1 MEAIKIGSGNIN
13 VELNKFA
20 KQATSSLMINY
31 EDTYVLIS
39 VVEKTSAPD
48 CDFFPLTVNYEE
60 KLYALGKIPGNYNRR
75 ESRPST
81 QATLAARLIDR
92 PLRPMFADHYQNE
105 VQIVCSVVS
114 YDPNFEPDI
123 LSITGASLAL
133 NLAPTILFNKPV
145 SGVCVGMI
153 DGEFIINPTL
163 AQKQQSQIELKMAG
177 SSEAIVMV
185 EASSQEVS
193 EEVMIDALMFGHEH
207 IKKLCAWQQAIIE
220 QVGVEKIPFIY
231 TPEVSYTNWFDL
243 ITNNYQD
250 QIKQAL
256 QIQSKEARNQAID
269 EVCEQIINN
278 HPELIDQDDEEMS
291 IHFANTAFDD
301 VKKNVFRRLIIDD
314 KHRVDGRQLD
324 EIRPLSSEIDLLP
337 RPHGSSLFTRGE
349 TQSLATV
356 TLGVMSDQ
364 QTFDGFEPYTEKPFL
379 LHYNFPPYSVGETGR
394 MGAPGRREIG
404 HGHLGELAISQ
415 VIPNTTD
422 FPYTIRVVSE
432 ILESNGSSSQA
443 TICAASLALMDA
455 GVPIKEHVAGI
466 AMGLIKDEYGYSIL
480 TDIQGLEDHLGDMD
494 FKVAGTSQGIC
505 SIQMDI
511 KIDGINREIL
521 TTALAQ
527 AKKAR
532 LEILEHMN
540 QVISAPRS
548 QLSEYA
554 PKTITMQIKVNKI
567 KDVIGKGG
575 ETINKI
581 IDQTGVKIDIEEDG
595 QVFIYGVDQ
604 QSLDQAKQ
612 MIETIVHEYEIGQ
625 QYKAVVT
632 RIEVY
637 GAFVSFNDQ
646 EALLHISH
654 LSKKRVNKVEDVIN
668 LNDEIEVEIV
678 SIDEKNRIKVKLI
691 NHESQEA

>member
-1 MEAIKIGSGNIN
+1 MEAIKIGSGNVN

-31 EDTYVLIS
+31 EDTYVLVS

-92 PLRPMFADHYQNE
+92 PLRPMFADHYHNE

-133 NLAPTILFNKPV
+133 NLAPTIPFNKPV

-163 AQKQQSQIELKMAG
+163 AQKEQSQIELKMAG

-207 IKKLCAWQQAIIE
+207 IKKLCAWQQAIIK
-220 QVGVEKIPFIY
+220 QVGVEKMPFIY
-231 TPEVSYTNWFDL
+231 TPEDSYTNWFNL

-269 EVCEQIINN
+269 EVCEQIVNN

-291 IHFANTAFDD
+291 KLFANTAFDD

-324 EIRPLSSEIDLLP
+324 EIRPLSSEIALLP

-505 SIQMDI
+505 SMQMDI
-511 KIDGINREIL
+511 KIDGIDREIL

-532 LEILEHMN
+532 LQILEHMN
-540 QVISAPRS
+540 QVISTPRS

-612 MIETIVHEYEIGQ
+612 MIETIVHEYEVGQ
-625 QYKAVVT
+625 QYKAVVI

-646 EALLHISH
+646 EALLHISD
-654 LSKKRVNKVEDVIN
+654 LSKKRVDKVEDVIN

-691 NHESQEA
+691 NHESQEV

>member
-1 MEAIKIGSGNIN
+1 MEAIKIGSGNVN

-31 EDTYVLIS
+31 EDTYVLVS

-48 CDFFPLTVNYEE
+48 CGFFPLTVNYEE
-60 KLYALGKIPGNYNRR
+60 KLYAFGKIPGNYNRR

-92 PLRPMFADHYQNE
+92 PLRPMFADHYHNE
-105 VQIVCSVVS
+105 VQIVCSVIS

-133 NLAPTILFNKPV
+133 NLAPTIPFNKPI

-163 AQKQQSQIELKMAG
+163 AQKEQSKIELKMAG

-193 EEVMIDALMFGHEH
+193 EEVMVDALMFGHEH
-207 IKKLCAWQQAIIE
+207 IKKLCAWQQAIIK
-220 QVGVEKIPFIY
+220 QVGVEKIPFTY
-231 TPEVSYTNWFDL
+231 TPEDSYTNWFNL
-243 ITNNYQD
+243 ITNIYQD

-291 IHFANTAFDD
+291 MHFAHSAFDD

-505 SIQMDI
+505 SMQMDI
-511 KIDGINREIL
+511 KIDGIDREIL

-532 LEILEHMN
+532 LQILEHMN
-540 QVISAPRS
+540 QVISTPRS

-595 QVFIYGVDQ
+595 QVYIYGVDQ
-604 QSLDQAKQ
+604 LSLDQAQQ
-612 MIETIVHEYEIGQ
+612 MIETIVHEYEVGQ
-625 QYKAVVT
+625 QYKAVVK

-646 EALLHISH
+646 EALLHISD
-654 LSKKRVNKVEDVIN
+654 LSKKRVDKVEDVIN

-691 NHESQEA
+691 YHESQEV

>member
-1 MEAIKIGSGNIN
+1 MEAIKIGSGNVN

-31 EDTYVLIS
+31 EDTYVLVS
-39 VVEKTSAPD
+39 VVEKASAPE

-92 PLRPMFADHYQNE
+92 PLRPMFADHYHKE

-133 NLAPTILFNKPV
+133 NLAPTIPFNKPV

-163 AQKQQSQIELKMAG
+163 AQKEQSQIELKMAG

-243 ITNNYQD
+243 ITNNYKD

-256 QIQSKEARNQAID
+256 QIHSKEARNQEID

-291 IHFANTAFDD
+291 MHFAHAAFDD

-422 FPYTIRVVSE
+422 FPYTIRIVSE

-521 TTALAQ
+521 TISLAQ

-540 QVISAPRS
+540 QVISTPRS

-612 MIETIVHEYEIGQ
+612 MIETIVHEYEVGQ
-625 QYKAVVT
+625 QYKAVVK

-668 LNDEIEVEIV
+668 LNDEIEVEII

>member
-31 EDTYVLIS
+31 EDTYVLVS
-39 VVEKTSAPD
+39 VVENASAPD

-92 PLRPMFADHYQNE
+92 PLRPMFADHYHNE

-133 NLAPTILFNKPV
+133 NLAPTIPFNKPV

-163 AQKQQSQIELKMAG
+163 AQKEQSQIELKMAG
-177 SSEAIVMV
+177 SDEAIVMV

-220 QVGVEKIPFIY
+220 QIGVEKIPFIY

-243 ITNNYQD
+243 ITNDYQD

-256 QIQSKEARNQAID
+256 QIQSKETRNQAID
-269 EVCEQIINN
+269 EVCEQIIDN

-291 IHFANTAFDD
+291 MHFAHMAFDD

-324 EIRPLSSEIDLLP
+324 EIRPLSSEINLLP

-394 MGAPGRREIG
+394 IGAPGRREIG

-415 VIPNTTD
+415 VIPNISD
-422 FPYTIRVVSE
+422 FPYTIRIVSE

-505 SIQMDI
+505 SIQTDI

-540 QVISAPRS
+540 QVISTPRS

-604 QSLDQAKQ
+604 QS
-612 MIETIVHEYEIGQ
+612 
-625 QYKAVVT
+625 
-632 RIEVY
+632 
-637 GAFVSFNDQ
+637 
-646 EALLHISH
+646 
-654 LSKKRVNKVEDVIN
+654 
-668 LNDEIEVEIV
+668 
-678 SIDEKNRIKVKLI
+678 
-691 NHESQEA
+691 

>member
-31 EDTYVLIS
+31 EDTYVLVS
-39 VVEKTSAPD
+39 VVEKESAPD

-92 PLRPMFADHYQNE
+92 PLRPMFADHYHNE

-133 NLAPTILFNKPV
+133 NLAPTIPFNQPV

-163 AQKQQSQIELKMAG
+163 AQKEKSQIELKMAG

-207 IKKLCAWQQAIIE
+207 IKKLCAWQQTIID
-220 QVGVEKIPFIY
+220 QVGVNKIPFVY
-231 TPEVSYTNWFDL
+231 TPEECYTKWFNL

-250 QIKQAL
+250 QIKEAL

-269 EVCEQIINN
+269 ECCEQIITN
-278 HPELIDQDDEEMS
+278 HPELIDQEDEEMS
-291 IHFANTAFDD
+291 MHFAHSAFDD

-314 KHRVDGRQLD
+314 KHRVDGRRLD

-394 MGAPGRREIG
+394 IGAPGRREIG

-415 VIPNTTD
+415 VIPNPTD

-443 TICAASLALMDA
+443 TICAASLALMAA

-527 AKKAR
+527 AKQAR

-540 QVISAPRS
+540 QVISTPQS

-612 MIETIVHEYEIGQ
+612 MIETIVHEYEVGQ
-625 QYKAVVT
+625 QYKAIVK

-646 EALLHISH
+646 EALLHISD

-668 LNDEIEVEIV
+668 LNDEIDVEIV
-678 SIDEKNRIKVKLI
+678 SIDEKHRIKVKLI

>member
-1 MEAIKIGSGNIN
+1 MEAIKIGSGNVN

-31 EDTYVLIS
+31 EDTHVLVS
-39 VVEKTSAPD
+39 VVEKSSAPD

-92 PLRPMFADHYQNE
+92 PLRPMFADHYHNE

-133 NLAPTILFNKPV
+133 NLAPTIPFNKPV

-163 AQKQQSQIELKMAG
+163 AQKEQSQIELKMAG

-207 IKKLCAWQQAIIE
+207 IKKLCAWQQAIID

-231 TPEVSYTNWFDL
+231 TPEDSYTNWFNL

-250 QIKQAL
+250 RIKQAL

-291 IHFANTAFDD
+291 KLFANTAFDD

-364 QTFDGFEPYTEKPFL
+364 QTFDGFEPYTEKPLL

-511 KIDGINREIL
+511 KIDGIDRQIL

-532 LEILEHMN
+532 LQILEHMN
-540 QVISAPRS
+540 QIISTPRS

-612 MIETIVHEYEIGQ
+612 MIETIIHEYEVGQ
-625 QYKAVVT
+625 QYKAVVK

-646 EALLHISH
+646 EALLHISD
-654 LSKKRVNKVEDVIN
+654 LSKKRVDKVEDVIN
-668 LNDEIEVEIV
+668 LNEEIEVEII

-691 NHESQEA
+691 NHESQEV